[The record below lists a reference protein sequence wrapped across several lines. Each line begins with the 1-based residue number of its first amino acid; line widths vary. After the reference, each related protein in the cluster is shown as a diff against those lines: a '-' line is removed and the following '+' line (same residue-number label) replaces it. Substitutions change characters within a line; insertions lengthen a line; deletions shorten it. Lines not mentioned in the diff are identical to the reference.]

1 MSKVVVVNE
10 KDEAVGSA
18 EISEAVKR
26 GLIRRISRV
35 ILYND
40 QRKILLQ
47 QRGRNK
53 VSNPLCWDVSA
64 VGHVDEGESYED
76 AAYRELK
83 EELGI
88 SNIKLEK
95 VDYFFISDKE
105 SREKLAKFNTVFIGK
120 YLNGK
125 ITINAREVEKV
136 EWLGIEEIEAMF
148 NNNPLEFT
156 SSFSITLKRL
166 REKLINL

>member
-10 KDEAVGSA
+10 KDEVTGSI
-18 EISEAVKR
+18 EISDAVKR

-40 QRKILLQ
+40 QGQILLQ
-47 QRGRNK
+47 QRSRNK
-53 VSNPLCWDVSA
+53 ASNPLCWDVSA

-76 AAYRELK
+76 AAYRELE

-88 SNIKLEK
+88 SDIKLEK
-95 VDYFFISDKE
+95 ADYFFISDKK
-105 SREKLAKFNTVFIGK
+105 SREKLPKFNTVFTGK
-120 YLNGK
+120 YLKGK
-125 ITINAREVEKV
+125 IATSTREVEKV
-136 EWLGIEEIEAMF
+136 QWLGIKEIETMLK
-148 NNNPLEFT
+148 NNPLQFT

-166 REKLINL
+166 RKKLINL